1 MGYPSEI
8 RPSIKKIAHNV
19 VTLAVPFSYFN
30 VANLGNRM
38 AIFRYGNEI
47 ILWSPIPYGEYIE
60 EAIDL
65 LARRK
70 ENLEVTHLFVVN
82 KEHNLVAKS
91 YLETYPNIKIVA
103 GEKALGKEHVHYEFS
118 DVDGNKVIKGE
129 EAEAKF
135 NAQGDFWAN
144 FEFIYLT
151 GHLNKEL
158 VLYEKNLHMLFE
170 GDLLMDVGR
179 PDTEGTFE
187 CYSPSTGYPHQYNPF
202 TGISALF
209 SQLKAG
215 GWLGWFGHVLF
226 GRTYT
231 AKGAEGVKLVYES
244 WDFDTII
251 QCHGNIISGT
261 GKAVYAEIYPWLKK
275 DQ

>member
-103 GEKALGKEHVHYEFS
+103 GEKALGKKQVHYEFS

-129 EAEAKF
+129 EAKAKF

-170 GDLLMDVGR
+170 GDLLM
-179 PDTEGTFE
+179 E
-187 CYSPSTGYPHQYNPF
+187 CGASRYRGHQE
-202 TGISALF
+202 
-209 SQLKAG
+209 AG
-215 GWLGWFGHVLF
+215 SGGLEHVLF

-244 WDFDTII
+244 WDFDTIV

-275 DQ
+275 CP